1 MNPALFERHLQRQAS
16 VIPWG
21 LCVQSYLTFLTQHD
35 GNAHPPGEFHSRKAG
50 GRRGDRRPTSTGLG
64 SQLRATVES
73 SLSSSL
79 VTPPLLCGNHLSPP
93 LPSSRSSS
101 SKSSFLTPAMRP
113 PPPPRRPDRGLRWK
127 WLRGGRPPS
136 PPPLP
141 LPCQPVSQPAVVGPL
156 GTRRR
161 PRPPPPRAVSLSR
174 RRRRRRRRRTITTEH
189 RTDRR
194 RLGAID
200 SLSSVPA
207 RVRARSRPLVL
218 SWVS

>member
-1 MNPALFERHLQRQAS
+1 MRAVLPYLSDAARWKCASPAG
-16 VIPWG
+16 V
-21 LCVQSYLTFLTQHD
+21 
-35 GNAHPPGEFHSRKAG
+35 HSRRVEG
-50 GRRGDRRPTSTGLG
+50 HGRPTSTGLG

-127 WLRGGRPPS
+127 WERWLRGGRPPS

-174 RRRRRRRRRTITTEH
+174 RRRRRTITTEH
-189 RTDRR
+189 RTERR

-207 RVRARSRPLVL
+207 RVRARLVHWHYL
-218 SWVS
+218 GSLDTLHLVCL